1 MAQATERRKTDRRKG
16 SERRVNVD
24 PKYKASGK
32 EKRVFE
38 ARRKRA
44 RRRSASAFVTC
55 RGCGTLFIISKDE
68 FYKLTHEGKP
78 VLCPKG
84 CKKDNTKVA
93 KTALFMVEREKK

>member
-1 MAQATERRKTDRRKG
+1 MTQATERRKIDRRMV

-32 EKRVFE
+32 EKRVFQ
-38 ARRKRA
+38 ARRKSV

-55 RGCGTLFIISKDE
+55 RECGTLFLISKDE

-84 CKKDNTKVA
+84 CKKDNAKVA
-93 KTALFMVEREKK
+93 KTALFIVEREKR